1 MNKVIEDKSRSE
13 FPAEGSLT
21 ERRPA
26 LGLKEQ
32 ISTKAAFFIGGVA
45 VSAWAPLVPYAKAR
59 LGVDEGTLG
68 LLLLCLGAGSIMT
81 MPLAGVLAARFG
93 CRKVVCVASLFIC
106 LALPFLTIA
115 ASIPAMVMT
124 LLIFGASIGMV
135 DVVINIQAAIVEKH
149 SGRAMMSGFHGAWS
163 VGGFAGAAGVSA
175 LLWANVSPMMA
186 VLCVAVMIVGLLL
199 IFGKYLLPY
208 GSEDQNGVSFIIP
221 KGIVLF
227 IGFLCFI
234 VFLAEGSILDWSA
247 VFLTSSRG
255 VAFSYAGLG
264 YSIFSI
270 TMMIGRLTGD
280 RIVAKFGG
288 RKVVLFGG
296 ISAAAGLAI
305 VVFIPNW
312 IASLFGFALLGL
324 GAANIVPVLYSV
336 LGRQKVMPVNLAIS
350 AVSTFGYSG
359 VLAGP
364 ALIGFIAHATSLVVA
379 FLIVAVML
387 LFVAASSRVT
397 AQL

>member
-1 MNKVIEDKSRSE
+1 MNKVSE
-13 FPAEGSLT
+13 NRGEAELLLDECLISKHPVP
-21 ERRPA
+21 EIW
-26 LGLKEQ
+26 EQ
-32 ISTKAAFFIGGVA
+32 ISTRVGFFIGGFA

-68 LLLLCLGAGSIMT
+68 LLLLCLGAGSIIA
-81 MPLAGVLAARFG
+81 MPFAGALAARFG
-93 CRKVVCVASLFIC
+93 CRLIIWIASLFIC
-106 LALPFLTIA
+106 IALPFLTIA
-115 ASIPAMVMT
+115 ASIPSIVVT
-124 LLIFGASIGMV
+124 LLIFGASIGMA
-135 DVVINIQAAIVEKH
+135 DVVINIQAVIVEKN

-175 LLWANVSPMMA
+175 LLWANVSPLMA
-186 VLCVAVMIVGLLL
+186 VLCVSVVIVGLLL

-208 GSEDQNGVSFIIP
+208 GSEEKDGGIFVFP
-221 KGIVLF
+221 RGIVLF

-247 VFLTSSRG
+247 VFLTSLRG
-255 VAFSYAGLG
+255 VEFFYAGLG
-264 YSIFSI
+264 YSLFSV

-280 RIVAKFGG
+280 RIVSKFGG
-288 RKVVLFGG
+288 RKVVLYGG
-296 ISAAAGLAI
+296 ISAAMGLAI

-324 GAANIVPVLYSV
+324 GASNIVPVLYSI
-336 LGRQKVMPVNLAIS
+336 LGQQKVMPVNLAVS

-359 VLAGP
+359 ILAGP
-364 ALIGFIAHATSLVVA
+364 ALIGFIAHATSLIFS

-387 LFVAASSRVT
+387 LFVAASSRIT
-397 AQL
+397 TES

>member
-1 MNKVIEDKSRSE
+1 MDKVCVKKSGSE
-13 FPAEGSLT
+13 LLLDECLISKHSVP
-21 ERRPA
+21 
-26 LGLKEQ
+26 GLWEQ
-32 ISTKAAFFIGGVA
+32 ISTRAAFFIGGFA
-45 VSAWAPLVPYAKAR
+45 ISAWAPLVPYAKAR

-68 LLLLCLGAGSIMT
+68 LLLLCLGAGSIMA
-81 MPLAGVLAARFG
+81 MPFAGALAARFG
-93 CRKVVCVASLFIC
+93 CRLIICIASLFIC
-106 LALPFLTIA
+106 IALPFLTIA
-115 ASIPAMVMT
+115 TNVPAMVMT
-124 LLIFGASIGMV
+124 LLIFGASIGMA
-135 DVVINIQAAIVEKH
+135 DVVINIQAVIVEKN

-175 LLWANVSPMMA
+175 LLWANVSPLMA
-186 VLCVAVMIVGLLL
+186 VLCVSAVIVGLLL

-208 GSEDQNGVSFIIP
+208 GSEEKNGVLFIVP
-221 KGIVLF
+221 KGVVLF

-247 VFLTSSRG
+247 VFLTSLRG

-264 YSIFSI
+264 YSLFSI

-280 RIVAKFGG
+280 RIVSKFGG

-296 ISAAAGLAI
+296 ISAAMGLVI

-324 GAANIVPVLYSV
+324 GASNIVPVLYSI
-336 LGRQKVMPVNLAIS
+336 LGRQKVMPVNLAVS

-364 ALIGFIAHATSLVVA
+364 ALIGFIAHATSLVFA

-397 AQL
+397 AES